1 MVLLIYFF
9 PFKNETN
16 LTLRRLGVGVMGFSD
31 ETHDMMTIIDEV
43 GN

>member
-16 LTLRRLGVGVMGFSD
+16 LTLRRLGVGVMGFVHPKKKKK
-31 ETHDMMTIIDEV
+31 E
-43 GN
+43 